1 MYSKIII
8 AEDLASINEGIVQ
21 LSKKLGIPNITPVQ
35 YCDEA
40 YLKIKKAIKDK
51 QPYELLITDLSF
63 KVTHREENYT
73 KGEEL
78 IEALKNEHP
87 QLKIIVFSIED
98 RPTKI
103 KNLMNKGIEAYVC
116 KDRTGLKELEEAIQQ
131 TWEGGTYLSPQIASA
146 LENKQLEV
154 DDFDVKLLQ
163 HLADGCSQDEI
174 SQLFKSKH
182 ISPSSLSSIEKR
194 VSRLKIQL
202 DAKNTYQLIALAKDI
217 GLI

>member
-8 AEDLASINEGIVQ
+8 AEDLASINEGIAQ
-21 LSKKLGIPNITPVQ
+21 LSRKLGIANITQVQ

-40 YLKIKKAIKDK
+40 YLKIKKAIKDGH
-51 QPYELLITDLSF
+51 PYELLITDLSF
-63 KVTHREENYT
+63 KASHREENYT

-78 IEALKNEHP
+78 VEVLKNEHP

-103 KNLMNKGIEAYVC
+103 KNLINKGIEAYVC

-131 TWEGGTYLSPQIASA
+131 IWEGGTYLSPQIAHA
-146 LENKQLEV
+146 MENKQLEV

-163 HLADGCSQDEI
+163 HLAEGYSQDEI
-174 SQLFKSKH
+174 SQLFKSKN

-194 VSRLKIQL
+194 VSRLKIHL

>member
-8 AEDLASINEGIVQ
+8 AEDLASINEGIAQ
-21 LSKKLGIPNITPVQ
+21 LSKKLGISNITQVQ

-40 YLKIKKAIKDK
+40 YLKVKKAINDK

-63 KVTHREENYT
+63 KASHREENYT

-78 IEALKNEHP
+78 IAALKAKHTH
-87 QLKIIVFSIED
+87 LKIIVFSIED

-103 KNLMNKGIEAYVC
+103 KNLMNMGIDAYVC
-116 KDRTGLKELEEAIQQ
+116 KDRTGLKELEEAIKE
-131 TWEGGTYLSPQIASA
+131 TWSGNIYLSPQIA
-146 LENKQLEV
+146 NKMGNDQLEI
-154 DDFDVKLLQ
+154 DDFDIKLLNY
-163 HLADGCSQDEI
+163 LAEGYSQEEI
-174 SQLFKSKH
+174 SKLFKSKN

-194 VSRLKIQL
+194 VSRLKIHL
-202 DAKNTYQLIALAKDI
+202 GAKNTYQLIALSKDI